1 MECPECS
8 YSSPDPLLR
17 CPGCGNLYDTHQLE
31 ELHHLKYL
39 RERLEHWRKTGVL
52 PTQPLVG
59 IFQVIHRDIL
69 DLEERLG
76 LAKPKPAPSVPAAV
90 AAAAQPVPAQVARPI
105 EPPIPERPVR
115 PPREPFSWAKVA
127 DALLS
132 RRALQTFLYV
142 GATLLILSTV
152 ILVVQLWTDMHWVV
166 RQIILLVGMSGL
178 FWTGYQVREK
188 MQLRLSGGVLMDI
201 GVLWLPLNV
210 GALLFEFMDIS
221 GDKEIPGLGVPL
233 GLPLVGWMIIAA
245 TSTPVYAYLAY
256 RFRLILMT
264 YGAVIGAGATVMT
277 ALAASGVPLEWQLMP
292 LVALASGFVWIASAL
307 RRSQAADM
315 EPHVFWVAQAA
326 VPALLGTVIGWVAAD
341 DGSRGAVT
349 ATAWAAVVFYGLSF
363 RYYRHVAFEYLV
375 AIGLPVAGFL
385 TLAMHLDQLPL
396 EWYNL
401 ILVGVAAAYVAYGRY
416 VRKTPLLLRT
426 GKSVIPA
433 LGVGFDPLYIVGA
446 AMTVAAVAWPLA
458 TVPSATVSLYALV
471 IVYGTAARVFNDRYM
486 AYLSVALL
494 FAPFALTILWAE
506 VGMHWR
512 AMWFALLGAGLL
524 TTAEM
529 EAFRSGDN
537 KTLLVRLVDFPAKVK
552 SLFAGPLFV
561 VGYAAAAVALVF
573 GAVDLLSSD
582 NNGAWV
588 FEGADPAPW
597 TYAIVAGVLALSAY
611 LRRTSIFVH
620 VAVWVVLAFALL
632 LADRGFYAGWDLA
645 PADFGLVLGIVA
657 FGYLALAFALDRV
670 EGHYSKPL
678 YMVGYLLTVA
688 AMFLTIEVK
697 ELNITMV
704 GMSTAVYA
712 TSGYLVHRGGHPAFR
727 WLVDRL
733 FQQSWEMDK
742 RIANGAFLS
751 LATGLFPAVVL
762 LAVSFADPSV
772 AWYGLTA
779 ALIAVAYVGIAESLA
794 RSEPLYRYQWYA
806 FGLALS
812 VAGPLIT
819 LDDPTLRVASIA
831 VVTALY
837 GAIAVVTRRPQW
849 VYPVAALLP
858 LLMILGMDRADVGM
872 NYYGVALVAL
882 TVGYG
887 AVGLV
892 WRPDSLEK
900 LLNPQIGRIGSFVLP
915 LFAVGTLVTIVGIGL
930 AATESSEL
938 VVSALGSAAVFYLL
952 ATFALRQTIFIY
964 PAAFLIA
971 AAYSVGLTIPDFDAK
986 YYGLAVLPGVAVSLA
1001 MGLILQGYPGQYR
1014 FGKWI
1019 VGWATPRRLDPRHL
1033 DVFSPMM
1040 PFLLVAY
1047 AGSIAAPVLSAG
1059 EGWIFFGG
1067 LTAAAVIYGY
1077 SSWRFLSPLWSYAAL
1092 LLAHGAF
1099 LRVLFLLSPDMPV
1112 SQVGAYW
1119 IPLVFLLAGIAGWA
1133 IKVRGTAISG
1143 ALKQKDMTGLVGDWA
1158 LPFIVFAGIGLVL
1171 STVLASF
1178 EASTGLV
1185 AGLVYALPLAVGA
1198 SLVRQQALAWASLGF
1213 LALAFAQG
1221 LRLAGVDLIDVP
1233 VYVAIAAGV
1242 LVVVT
1247 YLIQRI
1253 GEMGASSLRIWE
1265 QPVRVLSFVVIAAAP
1280 ALGLA
1285 FWLAESA
1292 VADDLQPLVFTLAIT
1307 GLALVGVAYLERKTW
1322 LTYAAVAVLEAC
1334 YMTQLAVFEVGQAQL
1349 FVVPAAIF
1357 LIAVAYLERVR
1368 WNQGAVRALES
1379 AGLGLLLV
1387 VTLLQSMGLFT
1398 DGVNH
1403 QVYSIVLFFETLGVV
1418 IWGLSVQW
1426 KRPFFGG
1433 IAAFGANLIVLLF
1446 DPLGEGPVSST
1457 ILWSVFGAVGTGL
1470 VAGAVYLERNRE
1482 KSSAAFRRMIDR
1494 LEAWS

>member
-1 MECPECS
+1 
-8 YSSPDPLLR
+8 
-17 CPGCGNLYDTHQLE
+17 
-31 ELHHLKYL
+31 
-39 RERLEHWRKTGVL
+39 
-52 PTQPLVG
+52 
-59 IFQVIHRDIL
+59 
-69 DLEERLG
+69 
-76 LAKPKPAPSVPAAV
+76 
-90 AAAAQPVPAQVARPI
+90 
-105 EPPIPERPVR
+105 
-115 PPREPFSWAKVA
+115 
-127 DALLS
+127 
-132 RRALQTFLYV
+132 
-142 GATLLILSTV
+142 
-152 ILVVQLWTDMHWVV
+152 
-166 RQIILLVGMSGL
+166 
-178 FWTGYQVREK
+178 
-188 MQLRLSGGVLMDI
+188 
-201 GVLWLPLNV
+201 
-210 GALLFEFMDIS
+210 
-221 GDKEIPGLGVPL
+221 
-233 GLPLVGWMIIAA
+233 
-245 TSTPVYAYLAY
+245 
-256 RFRLILMT
+256 
-264 YGAVIGAGATVMT
+264 
-277 ALAASGVPLEWQLMP
+277 
-292 LVALASGFVWIASAL
+292 
-307 RRSQAADM
+307 
-315 EPHVFWVAQAA
+315 
-326 VPALLGTVIGWVAAD
+326 
-341 DGSRGAVT
+341 
-349 ATAWAAVVFYGLSF
+349 
-363 RYYRHVAFEYLV
+363 
-375 AIGLPVAGFL
+375 
-385 TLAMHLDQLPL
+385 
-396 EWYNL
+396 
-401 ILVGVAAAYVAYGRY
+401 
-416 VRKTPLLLRT
+416 
-426 GKSVIPA
+426 
-433 LGVGFDPLYIVGA
+433 
-446 AMTVAAVAWPLA
+446 MTVAAVAWPLA

-471 IVYGTAARVFNDRYM
+471 LVYGAAARALNERYL

-506 VGMHWR
+506 VGIHWR

-537 KTLLVRLVDFPAKVK
+537 KVPLMRLVDIRARVK

-561 VGYAAAAVALVF
+561 VGYAAVAVALVF

-582 NNGAWV
+582 TNGTWV
-588 FEGADPAPW
+588 FEGADPVPW

-611 LRRTSIFVH
+611 LRRASIFVH
-620 VAVWVVLAFALL
+620 VAVWVVLACALL

-657 FGYLALAFALDRV
+657 FVYLALAFVLDRV

-678 YMVGYLLTVA
+678 YMVGYVLTVA
-688 AMFLTIEVK
+688 AMFRTIEVK
-697 ELNITMV
+697 ELNIAMV

-712 TSGYLVHRGGHPAFR
+712 TSAYLVHRGGHPAFR
-727 WLVDRL
+727 RLVDRL

-742 RIANGAFLS
+742 RIANGAVLY

-779 ALIAVAYVGIAESLA
+779 ALIAVADVGIAESLA

-819 LDDPTLRVASIA
+819 LDDPTLRVATIA
-831 VVTALY
+831 VITALY
-837 GAIAVVTRRPQW
+837 AAIAVVTRRPQW

-858 LLMILGMDRADVGM
+858 LLMVLGMDRADVGM
-872 NYYGVALVAL
+872 SYYGVALVAL

-887 AVGLV
+887 AIGLV

-900 LLNPQIGRIGSFVLP
+900 LLNPQMGRIGSFVLP
-915 LFAVGTLVTIVGIGL
+915 LFAVGALVTIAGIGL
-930 AATESSEL
+930 AAVESSEI
-938 VVSALGSAAVFYLL
+938 VVSALGTAAVFYLV
-952 ATFALRQTIFIY
+952 ATFALRQSMFIY
-964 PAAFLIA
+964 PTAFLMA
-971 AAYSVGLTIPDFDAK
+971 AAYSVGLTIPDIDAK
-986 YYGLAVLPGVAVSLA
+986 YYGLLVLPGVAVALA

-1014 FGKWI
+1014 FGRWM
-1019 VGWATPRRLDPRHL
+1019 VGWATPQRLDPRHL

-1040 PFLLVAY
+1040 PFLLIAY
-1047 AGSIAAPVLSAG
+1047 AGSIAAQVLSAG

-1067 LTAAAVIYGY
+1067 LTAAAAIYGY

-1092 LLAHGAF
+1092 LVAHGAF

-1119 IPLVFLLAGIAGWA
+1119 IPLVFLLAGIAGLV

-1143 ALKQKDMTGLVGDWA
+1143 ALKQRDMSGLVGDWA
-1158 LPFIVFAGIGLVL
+1158 LPFVGFAGIGLLL

-1178 EASTGLV
+1178 EATTGLI
-1185 AGLVYALPLAVGA
+1185 AGLVYAVPLAVGA
-1198 SLVRQQALAWASLGF
+1198 SLARKQALAWASLGF

-1233 VYVAIAAGV
+1233 VYVAVAAGV
-1242 LVVVT
+1242 LVGAT
-1247 YLIQRI
+1247 YLVRRA
-1253 GEMGASSLRIWE
+1253 GEAVGSHWKVWE
-1265 QPVRVLSFVVIAAAP
+1265 QPVGVLSFVVMAVAP
-1280 ALGLA
+1280 VLGLA

-1322 LTYAAVAVLEAC
+1322 LTYVAVAVLEAS

-1357 LIAVAYLERVR
+1357 LMAVAYLERAR
-1368 WNQGAVRALES
+1368 WNQRAVRVLES

-1398 DGVNH
+1398 DGVTH
-1403 QVYSIVLFFETLGVV
+1403 QVYSIVLFFESLGVV

-1457 ILWSVFGAVGTGL
+1457 ILWSVFGAVGTAL
-1470 VAGAVYLERNRE
+1470 VASAVYLERNRE